1 MEALKV
7 LGTEKIGKIEFTGIE
22 GGFGEGKKAMLVRDI
37 AVIHG
42 KEVRQINQAINMNR
56 RRFKNGIDILDLKEN
71 NLAINLMDSG
81 FTQNQ
86 INASKNIYLLSERG
100 YAKLLKIMD
109 DDKAWDIYDELV
121 DNYFNMRATVE
132 TQNELAVPKTFAEAL
147 RLAADQAERLEKQK
161 PKVEY
166 FDSQMKN
173 PGLMTA
179 TEIAKGYGWSAETLN
194 RELKKRHIIFKQG
207 DHWVLYQEYAG
218 KGYAQY
224 EPFPYIKDN
233 GQRGVTNN
241 LKWTQRGKKFIYD
254 LLAEDGIYPTTEQ
267 MNLLEK

>member
-22 GGFGEGKKAMLVRDI
+22 GGFGKGKKAMLVKDI
-37 AVIHG
+37 ALIHG
-42 KEVRQINQAINMNR
+42 KEVKEINRLINNNI
-56 RRFKNGIDILDLKEN
+56 RRFKNGIDLLDLKQVISN
-71 NLAINLMDSG
+71 HLFSDYG
-81 FTQNQ
+81 FTKAQWG
-86 INASKNIYLLSERG
+86 NANHIYLLSERG
-100 YAKLLKIMD
+100 YAKLLKILD

-121 DNYFNMRATVE
+121 DNYFNMRAVIE

-147 RLAADQAERLEKQK
+147 RLAADQAEQLEKQK

-179 TEIAKGYGWSAETLN
+179 TEIAKGYGWSAEALN
-194 RELKKRHIIFKQG
+194 RELKKRHVIFKQG